1 MSRPPAWNLSVW
13 SLPVPSAS
21 LFLYQS
27 LYTIR
32 LPAQIQKRQENS
44 ANLQTA
50 QREAGSEIEE
60 LRSFKL
66 QAKVTAKT
74 VNFFRNLQT
83 NTGNTFFTL
92 YKL

>member
-1 MSRPPAWNLSVW
+1 M
-13 SLPVPSAS
+13 
-21 LFLYQS
+21 FLYQS
-27 LYTIR
+27 LYAIR

-74 VNFFRNLQT
+74 VIFFQKSSNKHWKHFFFFLLCT
-83 NTGNTFFTL
+83 N
-92 YKL
+92 YSR

>member
-1 MSRPPAWNLSVW
+1 M
-13 SLPVPSAS
+13 
-21 LFLYQS
+21 FLYQS
-27 LYTIR
+27 LYAIR

-74 VNFFRNLQT
+74 VNFSEIFKQT
-83 NTGNTFFTL
+83 LETLFFLLCTN
-92 YKL
+92 YSR